1 MSNSSRGN
9 SFNRVLVDMNTQC
22 DFLLPKGALPVAN
35 RREIV
40 PGIRRLM
47 NWARNQRLP
56 VISSLEAHRPM
67 EVPRG
72 LPAHCVDQSN
82 GQKKLPFTLL
92 PKRVLLF
99 GDNTIDVPFEVF
111 RKYQQ
116 VIFTKRDR
124 DFLNNPKA
132 DRLVNALDVNHLVVF
147 GVVTEYC
154 VKTAVLGLL
163 TRRHRVVVVTDACG
177 YWSSADHEL
186 ALRQMDA
193 KSAIL
198 VTAEELI
205 SGAADERIANS
216 QRPVPVVEEEEDE
229 ILFPSFVRNSGS
241 TLYTHDPAPTNG
253 KHAGNGKDTAIDPAE
268 VEAHLLRHG
277 LGPTQLPS
285 KSKSDPGSPGLA

>member
-1 MSNSSRGN
+1 MSSSSRGN
-9 SFNRVLVDMNTQC
+9 SFNRILVDMNTQC

-40 PGIRRLM
+40 SNIRKLM
-47 NWARNQRLP
+47 NWARNHRLP
-56 VISSLEAHRPM
+56 VISSLEAHRPT

-72 LPAHCVDQSN
+72 LPIHCVDQSN

-92 PKRVLLF
+92 PKRILLF

-124 DFLNNPKA
+124 DFLSNPKA

-154 VKTAVLGLL
+154 IKTAVLGLL

-198 VTAEELI
+198 VKADELI
-205 SGAADERIANS
+205 AGAADVRIAAT
-216 QRPVPVVEEEEDE
+216 QRPVPIVDEEDDE
-229 ILFPSFVRNSGS
+229 ILFPALHRIGGS
-241 TLYTHDPAPTNG
+241 PLYTHDPAPTNG
-253 KHAGNGKDTAIDPAE
+253 KHSGNGKDTHIDPAE

-277 LGPTQLPS
+277 LQTTPVPTKGKHP
-285 KSKSDPGSPGLA
+285 PTAPGLA